1 MKLSVKFTDSRL
13 CEPVKGGKVLTN
25 QELTAKVKEISLTY
39 FKQSF
44 DHEAKWNQRLRTTG
58 GRFFPKDLHLD
69 FNPKMAELKDFEG
82 VILHEL
88 THYHLYRSKRGYQH
102 RDSDFKRLL
111 SQVGGLRYAPSVI
124 DKKIKY
130 YYSCQNCGQLY
141 PRQRKIDTKKYRCGK
156 CRGKLILKTSG
167 N

>member
-1 MKLSVKFTDSRL
+1 MT
-13 CEPVKGGKVLTN
+13 T
-25 QELTAKVKEISLTY
+25 
-39 FKQSF
+39 KQNGIN
-44 DHEAKWNQRLRTTG
+44 A
-58 GRFFPKDLHLD
+58 KDLHLD

-88 THYHLYRSKRGYQH
+88 THYHLYRSKRGYKH
-102 RDSDFKRLL
+102 RDADFKRLL